1 MAATAPPA
9 EKITSIGLSN
19 LSATIVLEFRAL
31 NEIRYSK
38 KFIWREIMKS
48 GEMMFYEEM
57 GFGVVLARL
66 EDRRTPGAGVK
77 RVCT

>member
-1 MAATAPPA
+1 M
-9 EKITSIGLSN
+9 
-19 LSATIVLEFRAL
+19 R
-31 NEIRYSK
+31 EIRYLK
-38 KFIWREIMKS
+38 KFIMIMREIMKS